1 MGPKAQAKSTP
12 EFKFKEG
19 ERVLCFHGPLLYEA
33 KNLKGEVKDQQNKYF
48 IHYAGWNKSWDEW
61 VPENRV
67 LKYNEA
73 ALQKQ
78 KELLIAHE
86 AEQKKGSK
94 TKPIKG
100 VTGPVGKPG
109 RRPNSDA
116 SKGGNLSDA
125 NTSGKETDSRSS
137 TPSLQETKP
146 VKRTAPPSTA
156 TASATPSS
164 TAATPTSESASGTG
178 PGRKKSRPDSSV
190 ESEEQFLSKVEVKI
204 KIPDELKPWLVDD
217 WDYVNRQKK
226 LVNLPAKVPV
236 NTILEDYMKH
246 KSGNRN
252 TSLSKE
258 SAIQEVMAG
267 LKEYFNVTL
276 GSLLLYKFERMQY
289 ADILKEHP
297 DKPMSEIYGA
307 PHLLRMFTRLGSM
320 LAYTPLDEKSIQLL
334 HLHLQDFLKYMG
346 RNAAT
351 LFSAQDYGN
360 ASAEYHRRI
369 C

>member
-1 MGPKAQAKSTP
+1 MGPKAQQKPAT

-33 KNLKGEVKDQQNKYF
+33 KSLKAEFKDQQNKYL
-48 IHYAGWNKSWDEW
+48 IHYAGWNKNWDEW

-67 LKYNEA
+67 LKYNDQ

-78 KELLIAHE
+78 KELLKAHE
-86 AEQKKGSK
+86 ATSKGKKQ
-94 TKPIKG
+94 IKG
-100 VTGPVGKPG
+100 VSTPVGKPPG
-109 RRPNSDA
+109 RRSES
-116 SKGGNLSDA
+116 SKGGGNLSDA

-137 TPSLQETKP
+137 TPSLQEKPTKRP
-146 VKRTAPPSTA
+146 A
-156 TASATPSS
+156 TASTTTTPSTT
-164 TAATPTSESASGTG
+164 TAGTASSSESS
-178 PGRKKSRPDSSV
+178 RKKTRPDSTV

-217 WDYVNRQKK
+217 WDYINRQKK
-226 LVNLPAKVPV
+226 LANLPSKVPV
-236 NTILEDYMKH
+236 DTILEDYIKH
-246 KSGNRN
+246 KSSNR
-252 TSLSKE
+252 TTTPSKE

-276 GSLLLYKFERMQY
+276 GSSLLYKFERLQY
-289 ADILKEHP
+289 ADILKNHP
-297 DKPMSEIYGA
+297 DKMMSQIYGA

-334 HLHLQDFLKYMG
+334 HVHLQDFLKYMG
-346 RNAAT
+346 RNAST

-360 ASAEYHRRI
+360 ASAEYHRRA